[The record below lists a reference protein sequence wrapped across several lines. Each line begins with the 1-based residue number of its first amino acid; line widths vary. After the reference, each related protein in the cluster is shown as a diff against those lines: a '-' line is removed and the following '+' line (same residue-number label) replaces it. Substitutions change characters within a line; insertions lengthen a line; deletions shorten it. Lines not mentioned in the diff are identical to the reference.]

1 MKLSFTG
8 YGRQFDIELNYRV
21 TLVRG
26 NSGVGKT
33 VLYDMLKTA
42 SAAGRN
48 DIQCYNLETQRIS
61 KKTFKQWKAG
71 MKNKLIVVD
80 NADVV
85 LTADARSSIDMD
97 RDSNNVYLIFGRNNA
112 GMYIREDGFAYMID
126 TGTRV
131 YFEYPFK

>member
-48 DIQCYNLETQRIS
+48 EIQCYNLETQRIS

-80 NADVV
+80 NADAV
-85 LTADARSSIDMD
+85 LTADARNSIDID
-97 RDSNNVYLIFGRNNA
+97 RDSNNVYLIFSRNNA

-126 TGTRV
+126 TGKGV
-131 YFEYPFK
+131 YFEYPFR

>member
-48 DIQCYNLETQRIS
+48 EIQCYNLETQRIS

-85 LTADARSSIDMD
+85 LTADARNSIDMD
-97 RDSNNVYLIFGRNNA
+97 RDNNVYLIFGRNNA

-126 TGTRV
+126 TGKRV
-131 YFEYPFK
+131 YFEYTFR

>member
-26 NSGVGKT
+26 KSGVGKT

-48 DIQCYNLETQRIS
+48 EIQCYNLETQRIS
-61 KKTFKQWKAG
+61 KKTFKQWKVG

-85 LTADARSSIDMD
+85 LTADARNSIDMD
-97 RDSNNVYLIFGRNNA
+97 RDSNNA

-126 TGTRV
+126 TGKRV